1 MPIQDGDFILLD
13 YVAKV
18 KETGNVVD
26 TTIEDVAKRE
36 GIYDSSKFYGPML
49 IVVGRGWIVKGVEE
63 ALKQLE
69 PNVEVEV
76 EVPPEKAYGERDPG
90 KVKILSLREFRK
102 RGYEISV
109 GDVVEYGGL
118 TGVVKSISGGR
129 VVVDFNNPLAGKTLV
144 YKLRVVK
151 KIEDLNEKV
160 AALASRN
167 LGVGLGE
174 VGVSYNS
181 DEKSVTIKLSPSIVT
196 KKDIQYSKV
205 ALVSNIFEL
214 FKDSVAKVV
223 FQEVFEK
230 AEEKPSQ

>member
-26 TTIEDVAKRE
+26 TTIEDVARRE
-36 GIYDSSKFYGPML
+36 GIYDSSKTYGPTL
-49 IVVGRGWIVKGVEE
+49 IVVGRGWIVRGVEE

-69 PNVEVEV
+69 PGAEVEV
-76 EVPPEKAYGERDPG
+76 EVPPEKAYGERDPS

-102 RGYEISV
+102 RGYEVSV
-109 GDVVEYGGL
+109 GDVVEYGGS
-118 TGVVKSISGGR
+118 TGIVKSISGGR
-129 VVVDFNNPLAGKTLV
+129 VVIDFNNPLAGKTLV
-144 YKLRVVK
+144 YKLKVVRK
-151 KIEDLNEKV
+151 VEDLSEKI

-167 LGVGLGE
+167 LGVGLRE
-174 VGVSYNS
+174 IGVSYNS
-181 DEKSVTIKLSPSIVT
+181 DERSVTIRLSPSIVT
-196 KKDIQYSKV
+196 KKDVQYSKV
-205 ALVSNIFEL
+205 ALASNIFEL

-230 AEEKPSQ
+230 AEQKPSQ